1 MQLWFQALFGI
12 FNARISMTLIRPTI
26 WILLHAP
33 PAPNHLTYQKYGT
46 QTTLKSSPRGVQF
59 YLKMNIY

>member
-1 MQLWFQALFGI
+1 MLEFYV
-12 FNARISMTLIRPTI
+12 SMTSIRPTI
-26 WILLHAP
+26 WILLHAS

-59 YLKMNIY
+59 YLKMNIYFKKMLMYII